1 MGRVTP
7 PTHLQLG
14 VGPGYQGADRKLIPV
29 IRIENLHH
37 RYGDTVI
44 LRALSLHIRHGETCA
59 ILGRSGSGKSTL
71 LNVLG
76 LLEPLQQGSYHLD
89 GEDIQPCSNRLRARL
104 RNQKL
109 GFVFQH
115 FHLLSSHSVLDN
127 VALPLLYRNVPVVQ
141 ARRRAAG
148 VLGELGMYS
157 HRLQR
162 PATLSGGQRQRVA
175 LARALVGEPTVLL
188 ADEPTGNLDAETA
201 QEIINLLL
209 DINRQ
214 RALTLVMVT
223 HDERLAQ
230 RLQRRCRMHDGVLIA
245 E

>member
-1 MGRVTP
+1 MDGKP
-7 PTHLQLG
+7 
-14 VGPGYQGADRKLIPV
+14 IPV

-37 RYGDTVI
+37 RYGDTT
-44 LRALSLHIRHGETCA
+44 LLHSLSLHLRHGETCA
-59 ILGRSGSGKSTL
+59 VLGRSGSGKSTL
-71 LNVLG
+71 LNILG

-89 GEDIQPCSNRLRARL
+89 GEDIRLCSAGLRARL

-115 FHLLSSHSVLDN
+115 FHLLDSHNVLDN
-127 VALPLLYRNVPVVQ
+127 VALPLLYRNIPVVE
-141 ARRRAAG
+141 ARRRAVG
-148 VLGELGMYS
+148 VLGELGMYPY
-157 HRLQR
+157 RLQR

-175 LARALVGEPTVLL
+175 LARALVGEPSVLL

-201 QEIINLLL
+201 QEILNLLL
-209 DINRQ
+209 NINRQ

-223 HDERLAQ
+223 HDEQLAQ
-230 RLQRRCRMHDGVLIA
+230 RLQRRYRMKDGVLVA

>member
-1 MGRVTP
+1 MRS
-7 PTHLQLG
+7 
-14 VGPGYQGADRKLIPV
+14 
-29 IRIENLHH
+29 
-37 RYGDTVI
+37 
-44 LRALSLHIRHGETCA
+44 LSLHIRRGETCA

-89 GEDIQPCSNRLRARL
+89 GEDIRQCSARMRARL

-115 FHLLSSHSVLDN
+115 FHLLTSHNVLDN
-127 VALPLLYRNVPVVQ
+127 VALPLLYRNIPVVQ
-141 ARRRAAG
+141 ARRHAEG
-148 VLGELGMYS
+148 VLDELGMYA

-162 PATLSGGQRQRVA
+162 PSTLSGGQRQRVA
-175 LARALVGEPTVLL
+175 LARALVGEPAVLL

-201 QEIINLLL
+201 QEILSLLL

-223 HDERLAQ
+223 HDEQLAQ
-230 RLQRRCRMHDGVLIA
+230 RLQRRCRMKDGVLVA

>member
-1 MGRVTP
+1 M
-7 PTHLQLG
+7 
-14 VGPGYQGADRKLIPV
+14 

-89 GEDIQPCSNRLRARL
+89 GEDIRQCSASLRARL

-115 FHLLSSHSVLDN
+115 FHLLTSHNVLDN

-141 ARRRAAG
+141 TRRRAAG

-157 HRLQR
+157 YRLQR

-175 LARALVGEPTVLL
+175 LARALVGEPAVLL

-201 QEIINLLL
+201 QEILNLLL

-214 RALTLVMVT
+214 RALTIVMVT

-230 RLQRRCRMHDGVLIA
+230 RLQRRCRMHDGTLVG

>member
-1 MGRVTP
+1 MNGKRI
-7 PTHLQLG
+7 
-14 VGPGYQGADRKLIPV
+14 AV
-29 IRIENLHH
+29 IRIEDLCH
-37 RYGDTVI
+37 RYGDTTI
-44 LRALSLHIRHGETCA
+44 LRSLSLHIRRGETCA
-59 ILGRSGSGKSTL
+59 VLGRSGSGKSTL

-89 GEDIQPCSNRLRARL
+89 GEDIRQCSASLRARL

-115 FHLLSSHSVLDN
+115 FHLLTSHNVLDN
-127 VALPLLYRNVPVVQ
+127 VALPLLYRNIPVGL
-141 ARRRAAG
+141 ARRRADG
-148 VLGELGMYS
+148 VLDELGMYA
-157 HRLQR
+157 HRLQL

-175 LARALVGEPTVLL
+175 LARALVGEPAVLL

-201 QEIINLLL
+201 QEIVSLLL

-214 RALTLVMVT
+214 RGLTLVMVT

-230 RLQRRCRMHDGVLIA
+230 QLQRRCRMHDGTLVG

>member
-1 MGRVTP
+1 M
-7 PTHLQLG
+7 
-14 VGPGYQGADRKLIPV
+14 

-89 GEDIQPCSNRLRARL
+89 GEDIRQCSASLRARL

-115 FHLLSSHSVLDN
+115 FHLLSGHSVLDN

-157 HRLQR
+157 YRLQR
-162 PATLSGGQRQRVA
+162 PAALSGGQRQRVA
-175 LARALVGEPTVLL
+175 LARALVGEPAVLL

-201 QEIINLLL
+201 QEILNLLL

-214 RALTLVMVT
+214 RALTIVMVT

-230 RLQRRCRMHDGVLIA
+230 RLQRRCRMHDGTLVG